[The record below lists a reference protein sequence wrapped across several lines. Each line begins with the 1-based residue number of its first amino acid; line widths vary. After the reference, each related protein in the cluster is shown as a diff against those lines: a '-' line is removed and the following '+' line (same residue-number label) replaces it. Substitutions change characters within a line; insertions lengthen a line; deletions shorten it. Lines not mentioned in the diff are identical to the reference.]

1 MGKASRDKRNRPA
14 TKIKKQRNLFPI
26 VTSLGVVV
34 VVAIIAAFFVV
45 GTKASHAPAQSPASS
60 SVNQSTGAI
69 TVGKG
74 KTVLDEYLDF
84 GCPHCNA
91 WFDKSHKTVEDLVKR
106 DLVTLNIHPISILDN
121 SFQGT
126 KYSTRSAS
134 AAYCVAD
141 TNPEVTYSF
150 VSALF
155 KDQPEEG
162 TKGLT
167 DKKLVALAK
176 SVGAEKAASCITS
189 GKYEDFVAARTKQ
202 TPIQEGAGGISTPT
216 LQLDGQFFS
225 PSANVADIKQI
236 AESKK

>member
-14 TKIKKQRNLFPI
+14 TKIKKQRNPFPI
-26 VTSLGVVV
+26 VTTAAVVV
-34 VVAIIAAFFVV
+34 IVAIIAVFFVV
-45 GTKASHAPAQSPASS
+45 QTKSAQAPAQSPASS
-60 SVNQSTGAI
+60 SVNQNTGAI

-74 KTVLDEYLDF
+74 KTVVDEYLDF
-84 GCPHCNA
+84 GCPHCGA

-141 TNPEVTYSF
+141 TNPKVTYSY

-155 KDQPEEG
+155 KDQPQEG
-162 TKGLT
+162 TRGLT

-176 SVGAEKAASCITS
+176 SVGADKAAACITS
-189 GKYEDFVAARTKQ
+189 GKYNDFVAARTKQ
-202 TPIQEGAGGISTPT
+202 TPIQDGAGGISTPT

-225 PSANVADIKQI
+225 PSANVADLKQV